1 MKLGDDHNDYE
12 PFKSTDNPEEMEI
25 LKLDKAAHLEDEYI
39 GTWHL
44 GKLEYQ
50 VNSDSFLHSK
60 GNRCA
65 VRNIVKFHGFMT
77 EDDSIDR
84 NECTTLY
91 AKTPLELQQMEDRTG
106 HYTDASIMDC
116 EMPERVIF
124 PQEGNY
130 QVVKDI
136 CVDREIKCSIENCEL
151 DHNVISCL
159 LNSDADTDIELTNEA
174 PKATVA
180 SSISNA
186 SESFLDH
193 DCIKDAVEQCGSM
206 NFSMELNGDFDART
220 GQRGEQKDHKFQVP
234 NMATEVASK
243 TEIETKSIT
252 HDCDSL
258 VTRISGRE
266 KTPGIADY
274 QPPLETGNL
283 SEVENGISEK
293 LMTSS
298 QAYDHGESSFSAV
311 GPLSGSI
318 AFSGP
323 MSYSGSISLRS
334 NSSNSVR
341 SFAFPVLSSEWN
353 GSPVRMM
360 EADRRHLKKHRCWRT
375 GFLCCKF

>member
-1 MKLGDDHNDYE
+1 MLLYVGNDHNDYE
-12 PFKSTDNPEEMEI
+12 LFKSNDNPEEMEI

-44 GKLEYQ
+44 GKQEYQ

-65 VRNIVKFHGFMT
+65 
-77 EDDSIDR
+77 DDSINR

-91 AKTPLELQQMEDRTG
+91 AKTPLELQQREDRTG

-136 CVDREIKCSIENCEL
+136 CVDREIKCSMENCEL
-151 DHNVISCL
+151 DHNVIS
-159 LNSDADTDIELTNEA
+159 S
-174 PKATVA
+174 ATA

-186 SESFLDH
+186 SESFPDH

-206 NFSMELNGDFDART
+206 KFSMELNGGFDART
-220 GQRGEQKDHKFQVP
+220 GQRGEQKDHKFS

-258 VTRISGRE
+258 VTRINGRQ
-266 KTPGIADY
+266 KNPGIADY
-274 QPPLETGNL
+274 QPPLETVNL

-298 QAYDHGESSFSAV
+298 RAYDHGESSFSAV

-341 SFAFPVLSSEWN
+341 SFAFPV
-353 GSPVRMM
+353 
-360 EADRRHLKKHRCWRT
+360 
-375 GFLCCKF
+375 

>member
-1 MKLGDDHNDYE
+1 MKLGNDHNDYE
-12 PFKSTDNPEEMEI
+12 LFKSNDNPEE
-25 LKLDKAAHLEDEYI
+25 LDKAAHLEDEYI

-44 GKLEYQ
+44 GKQEYQ

-77 EDDSIDR
+77 QDDSIDR
-84 NECTTLY
+84 NESTTLY
-91 AKTPLELQQMEDRTG
+91 AKTPLELQQREDRTG

-136 CVDREIKCSIENCEL
+136 CVDREIKCSIETCEL

-159 LNSDADTDIELTNEA
+159 LNSDADTDIELTKEA
-174 PKATVA
+174 PNAAAA
-180 SSISNA
+180 SSVSNA
-186 SESFLDH
+186 SESFPDH

-206 NFSMELNGDFDART
+206 KFSMELNGDFDART
-220 GQRGEQKDHKFQVP
+220 GQRGEQKDHKFQFL

-266 KTPGIADY
+266 KNPGIADY
-274 QPPLETGNL
+274 QPPLETANL

-318 AFSGP
+318 VFSGP

-341 SFAFPVLSSEWN
+341 SFAFPV
-353 GSPVRMM
+353 
-360 EADRRHLKKHRCWRT
+360 
-375 GFLCCKF
+375 